1 VKDFLSHHRQD
12 LLTPYLGG
20 KVIHGRYATG
30 HTSWVLRFERD
41 FYRWSRE
48 QNGHY
53 KRSMESLC
61 GETDRD
67 TPTMI
72 WALTTMAKLA
82 YVRLDSLTH
91 YVEDRRPVIVDKTL
105 RLLARCDQGEGVPT
119 LIRCLDDDR
128 GRIAIYGL
136 RRAVADM
143 PLQRAF
149 EVLRAVPLKKV
160 TIAKETVRLL
170 GELRHEQA
178 FLTLLA
184 LDKPTLHRDVRLAL
198 QRALWERL
206 DREETWQVFER
217 SIAGPDWIL
226 ANRLGDIPA
235 DKLTEKSDARLS
247 GLLARVLD
255 RPEIDARLD
264 LLQRAAGMAVK
275 DRGRVFL
282 MAASRRLS
290 SVHDDEVR
298 AATMAIVERS
308 DEGDMERLEQMLTDL
323 VTYRRGLR
331 VAVDTL
337 LAVPVKSRAVYRQ
350 AAAAAMRVASRDP
363 ALAELEVRAAFAT
376 LSTAALCQ
384 QLATMSDAGRLSFS
398 ALAAAQGALGLVPA
412 EDLDGLITALR
423 ACASPGAREIALWA
437 LSRDAGPDRGWTPER
452 RASLAQ
458 MQRDPAACVR
468 GPAQFV
474 FPPVELPA
482 PPAAPATAPA
492 GPVVGPAAGQAR

>member
-1 VKDFLSHHRQD
+1 
-12 LLTPYLGG
+12 
-20 KVIHGRYATG
+20 
-30 HTSWVLRFERD
+30 
-41 FYRWSRE
+41 
-48 QNGHY
+48 
-53 KRSMESLC
+53 
-61 GETDRD
+61 
-67 TPTMI
+67 
-72 WALTTMAKLA
+72 
-82 YVRLDSLTH
+82 
-91 YVEDRRPVIVDKTL
+91 
-105 RLLARCDQGEGVPT
+105 
-119 LIRCLDDDR
+119 
-128 GRIAIYGL
+128 
-136 RRAVADM
+136 
-143 PLQRAF
+143 
-149 EVLRAVPLKKV
+149 
-160 TIAKETVRLL
+160 
-170 GELRHEQA
+170 
-178 FLTLLA
+178 
-184 LDKPTLHRDVRLAL
+184 
-198 QRALWERL
+198 
-206 DREETWQVFER
+206 
-217 SIAGPDWIL
+217 
-226 ANRLGDIPA
+226 
-235 DKLTEKSDARLS
+235 
-247 GLLARVLD
+247 
-255 RPEIDARLD
+255 
-264 LLQRAAGMAVK
+264 
-275 DRGRVFL
+275 